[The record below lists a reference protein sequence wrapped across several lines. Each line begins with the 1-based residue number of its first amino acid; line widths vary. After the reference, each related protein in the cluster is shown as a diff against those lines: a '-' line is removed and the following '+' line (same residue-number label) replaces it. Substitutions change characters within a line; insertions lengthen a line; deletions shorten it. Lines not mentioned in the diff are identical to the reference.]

1 MLISYS
7 RRFIFIHIYKVAGT
21 SIRDALKP
29 YSYNPNTFLPTRL
42 LRTLGAHKVVSH
54 HRLQKL
60 GGHAHATEVR
70 DALPAEIFG
79 EFYKF
84 AFARNPW
91 DWQVSLYNFA
101 LKDPTHHQHELMKS
115 LGGFEKYLEWRVNEE
130 LRLQKDFVVDERGE
144 LIVDFVGRYETL
156 ERDFNEVCARVG
168 AGSRLPHLN
177 RTPRKSYTDYY
188 TPETEA
194 LVAEAFREDVEFFG
208 YDFEGS
214 ESLPPMY
221 GPAGRSRSDGT
232 AAAESAA
239 PAPDSRLD

>member
-21 SIRDALKP
+21 SIREALKP
-29 YSYNPNTFLPTRL
+29 YSFDPNVFLPTRL
-42 LRTLGAHKVVSH
+42 LRMLGAHNVVRH

-60 GGHAHATEVR
+60 GGHAHATQVR
-70 DALPAEIFG
+70 DALPARFFN

-101 LKDPTHHQHELMKS
+101 LKDPTHHQHELTKS
-115 LGGFEKYLEWRVNEE
+115 LGSFEKYVEWRVNEE

-144 LIVDFVGRYETL
+144 LIMDFVGRYEAL
-156 ERDFNEVCARVG
+156 ERDFNEVCGRVG
-168 AGSRLPHLN
+168 VSSRLPHLN
-177 RTPRKSYTDYY
+177 KTPRKSYTDYY
-188 TPETEA
+188 TSQTAA
-194 LVAEAFREDVEFFG
+194 LVAEAYKEDVEFFG

-214 ESLPPMY
+214 VSLPPMY
-221 GPAGRSRSDGT
+221 GPAGRSRSDGV
-232 AAAESAA
+232 AAAATA
-239 PAPDSRLD
+239 DSRLD

>member
-7 RRFIFIHIYKVAGT
+7 HRFIFIHIYKVAGT

-29 YSYNPNTFLPTRL
+29 YSFNPNTFLPTRL
-42 LRTLGAHKVVSH
+42 LRMLGAHKVVSH

-70 DALPAEIFG
+70 DAMPAKIFN

-84 AFARNPW
+84 SFARNPW

-115 LGGFEKYLEWRVNEE
+115 LGGFENYLDWRVNKEM
-130 LRLQKDFVVDERGE
+130 RLQKDFVVDERGE
-144 LIVDFVGRYETL
+144 LLVDFVGRYETL
-156 ERDFNEVCARVG
+156 VRDFNEVCERLGVS
-168 AGSRLPHLN
+168 SRLPHLN
-177 RTPRKSYTDYY
+177 KTPRKKYTDFY
-188 TPETEA
+188 TPETAA
-194 LVAEAFREDVEFFG
+194 LVAEAFKEDVEFFG

-221 GPAGRSRSDGT
+221 GPAGHSRPGGV
-232 AAAESAA
+232 AAAASAA
-239 PAPDSRLD
+239 HAPDSRLD

>member
-29 YSYNPNTFLPTRL
+29 YSFNPNVFLPTRL
-42 LRTLGAHKVVSH
+42 LRMLGVHKVVGH

-60 GGHAHATEVR
+60 SGHARAHEVR
-70 DALPAEIFG
+70 DAMPAKIFN

-115 LGGFEKYLEWRVNEE
+115 LGSFEKYLDWRVNGD
-130 LRLQKDFVVDERGE
+130 LRLQKEFVVDERGE

-156 ERDFNEVCARVG
+156 ERDFNEVCERLGVS
-168 AGSRLPHLN
+168 SRLPHLN
-177 RTPRKSYTDYY
+177 KTPRKSYTDYY
-188 TPETEA
+188 TPETIA
-194 LVAEAFREDVEFFG
+194 LLAEAYKEDVEFFG

-214 ESLPPMY
+214 VSLPPIY
-221 GPAGRSRSDGT
+221 GPAGRSRSDGEV
-232 AAAESAA
+232 AAAAA
-239 PAPDSRLD
+239 THAPDSRLD